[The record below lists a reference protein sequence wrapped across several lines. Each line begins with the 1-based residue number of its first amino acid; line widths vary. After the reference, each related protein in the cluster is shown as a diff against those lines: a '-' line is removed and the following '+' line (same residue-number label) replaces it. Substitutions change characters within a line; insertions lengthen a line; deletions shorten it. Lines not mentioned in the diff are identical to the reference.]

1 MCNVQVEIS
10 GCGTMSASS
19 NILLLQQWVE
29 GYWQS
34 LKLHGED
41 ANKINRIQNK
51 EQKMKHKEIKA
62 KAKKDTEHNK

>member
-1 MCNVQVEIS
+1 
-10 GCGTMSASS
+10 MSASS
-19 NILLLQQWVE
+19 NILLLQPWVE
-29 GYWQS
+29 GNWQS

-51 EQKMKHKEIKA
+51 EPKKIHKEIKA